1 MPALA
6 MVDLCGDLFVASW
19 PEASFSASPSQ
30 LTSLVFALHEH
41 PEDLIRTSHGRL
53 SRF

>member
-6 MVDLCGDLFVASW
+6 MVDVCGGLFVARW
-19 PEASFSASPSQ
+19 PKASFSASPSQ
-30 LTSLVFALHEH
+30 LTSLVFARHER
-41 PEDLIRTSHGRL
+41 PEDPIRTSHGRL